1 MATHPSA
8 TTSKSVDAL
17 LDSIADLDEVYA
29 ASLVATPSGFVAIAR
44 LADGR
49 EVVAGAETA
58 GEAVGMLCVDLVV
71 LLTAA

>member
-1 MATHPSA
+1 MFLCSQTG
-8 TTSKSVDAL
+8 SKAVDAL
-17 LDSIADLDEVYA
+17 LDSIADLDEVYE
-29 ASLVATPSGFVAIAR
+29 ASLMATPGGFAAIAR

-58 GEAVGMLCVDLVV
+58 REAVGMLCVDLVV